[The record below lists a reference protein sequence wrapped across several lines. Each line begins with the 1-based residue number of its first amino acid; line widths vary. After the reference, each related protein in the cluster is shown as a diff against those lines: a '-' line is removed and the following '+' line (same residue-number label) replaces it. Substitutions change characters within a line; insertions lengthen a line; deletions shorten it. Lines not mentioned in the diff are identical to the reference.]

1 MKKQLLLIIL
11 ALFTATMSAQDW
23 SLAGNAGTNPA
34 TDFLGTTDGAPLVLR
49 VNNVRSGLIDEPS
62 RSSFFGRNTGVNN
75 TYVAGLMLGLENA
88 AFGDGSMTANTHG
101 SMNAA
106 LGARSLRANTT
117 GDMNLALG
125 INALGTNTTGSSNSG
140 VGSWALDENTTGG
153 SNTAVGVLALSGNTI
168 GSYNVAMGA
177 SALTVNKAGSRAVAI
192 GADAMRYA
200 NGTTSAFNN
209 LNVAIGYQAMHGSSS
224 LTANTGNRN
233 TAVGYQ
239 SLVDYTTGGD
249 NTALGTQALLNAT
262 TGSTN
267 TAVGSLAL
275 SILSTGSNNTGVGRN
290 ANIST
295 GTLNNATA
303 IGYNSSANASNK
315 VRLGNSSVT
324 VVEGQVAYTNPS
336 DARFKNAVREDV
348 QGLALILKLRPV
360 SYTFDRL
367 AFAKH
372 VHEDT
377 DGREGELAA
386 ASEARTVGFLAQE
399 VEKTVDELHFT
410 AFDAVHAPE
419 NPTDNYGLAYAQFV
433 VPLVKAVQE
442 LHAENDELRAE
453 LERMR
458 TELLDRVEKI
468 ENSAL
473 GTDREQRPGV
483 LHVFPDPANEMLQ
496 LEVPA
501 ASVGRPA
508 MLELLDAA
516 GKKVIAQQ
524 EPALP
529 AIARVDLPATLQGG
543 VYVLVLRVE
552 GHSPRSASVIVQR

>member
-1 MKKQLLLIIL
+1 MKKQLLFAIL
-11 ALFTATMSAQDW
+11 VLSSGTMSAQDW
-23 SLAGNAGTNPA
+23 SLTGNAGTNPA
-34 TDFLGTTDGAPLVLR
+34 TDFLGTMDNVPLAFR
-49 VNNVRSGLIDEPS
+49 VNGTRAGLLDES
-62 RSSFFGRNTGVNN
+62 AKNTFFGMGTAVNCTSFGV
-75 TYVAGLMLGLENA
+75 ENA
-88 AFGDGSMTANTHG
+88 AFGNAAMAANTHG
-101 SMNAA
+101 NMNSAF
-106 LGARSLRANTT
+106 GPRSLSSNTT
-117 GDMNLALG
+117 GTMNSGCG
-125 INALGTNTTGSSNSG
+125 INTLNGNTTGSSNSAFG
-140 VGSWALDENTTGG
+140 AWSLDENTTG
-153 SNTAVGVLALSGNTI
+153 SNNMAAGQLALSSNTT
-168 GSYNVAMGA
+168 GSYNVAIGA
-177 SALTVNKAGSRAVAI
+177 SALITNKAGSRAVAI
-192 GADAMRYA
+192 GADAMLYA
-200 NGTTSAFNN
+200 TGTTTVFNN
-209 LNVAIGYQAMHGSSS
+209 LNVAVGYQAMHGSIS

-239 SLVDYTTGGD
+239 TLLDYTTGGD

-336 DARFKNAVREDV
+336 DARFKQAVREDV
-348 QGLALILKLRPV
+348 QGLSLILKLRPV

-442 LHAENDELRAE
+442 LHAENENLRRQYALLKEE
-453 LERMR
+453 LEARIADIG
-458 TELLDRVEKI
+458 TAQA
-468 ENSAL
+468 SAMDQN
-473 GTDREQRPGV
+473 GTDGFT
-483 LHVFPDPANEMLQ
+483 VFPNPAKGTLQ
-496 LEVPA
+496 LQVDPVLVDA
-501 ASVGRPA
+501 RI
-508 MLELLDAA
+508 MLEIRDAA
-516 GKKVIAQQ
+516 GKQV
-524 EPALP
+524 L
-529 AIARVDLPATLQGG
+529 AREIGAMPSLLAVDIPPSLADGT
-543 VYVLVLRVE
+543 YVVMLHME
-552 GHSPRSASVIVQR
+552 GQAPRSERVMIRR